1 MDDGGDSSTV
11 VMHGDSKLS
20 NALNTGTVMD
30 ALTGKLRRYVRP
42 RVGSRD
48 DAEDVIQEAY
58 LRVLRYSVDH
68 GVEDMERLL
77 FSAAKNLAV
86 DSIRRRRTRDKTATS
101 YAALEADTQS
111 WPALDE
117 QVYLQQRLSSVE
129 AAVAVLP
136 ERCREVFLMHRVE
149 SLSYSQIA
157 ARCGIS
163 VSAVEKNIARAC
175 LLLGAAIRPEEVAEQ
190 RDVRS

>member
-1 MDDGGDSSTV
+1 
-11 VMHGDSKLS
+11 
-20 NALNTGTVMD
+20 MD

-42 RVGSRD
+42 RVGSKD

-86 DSIRRRRTRDKTATS
+86 DSIRRRRTRVKTATS
-101 YAALEADTQS
+101 YAALEADTQA
-111 WPALDE
+111 WPAPDE
-117 QVYLQQRLSSVE
+117 QVYVQQRLSSIE
-129 AAVAVLP
+129 AAVALLP

-175 LLLGAAIRPEEVAEQ
+175 LLLGAVISREETSAR
-190 RDVRS
+190 RDLRS

>member
-1 MDDGGDSSTV
+1 
-11 VMHGDSKLS
+11 
-20 NALNTGTVMD
+20 MD

-42 RVGSRD
+42 RVGSKD

-101 YAALEADTQS
+101 YAVLEGDTQT

-117 QVYLQQRLSSVE
+117 QIYLQQRLSSVE
-129 AAVAVLP
+129 AAVAMLP
-136 ERCREVFLMHRVE
+136 ERCREVFLLHRVE

-175 LLLGAAIRPEEVAEQ
+175 LLLGAAIGREEAPAPP
-190 RDVRS
+190 RRSS

>member
-1 MDDGGDSSTV
+1 
-11 VMHGDSKLS
+11 
-20 NALNTGTVMD
+20 MD
-30 ALTGKLRRYVRP
+30 ALTGKLRRYVRR

-68 GVEDMERLL
+68 GVEDRERLL

-101 YAALEADTQS
+101 YAALEADTQT

-117 QVYLQQRLSSVE
+117 QLYVQQRLSSVE
-129 AAVAVLP
+129 AAVALLP
-136 ERCREVFLMHRVE
+136 ERCREVFLLHRVG

-175 LLLGAAIRPEEVAEQ
+175 LLLGAAIGREEPADP
-190 RDVRS
+190 RHIRS